1 MPGFGVI
8 TSETDLYLDKVRKR
22 LEALRPLVYAESLPV
37 EDLGWRITKKR
48 EKVAA
53 AMRARYR
60 RVRPPLEWGR
70 EPETAW
76 LRLRFRIP
84 RAWRGS
90 RVELRLRVEG
100 EGVVFHRGGPLQGLD
115 DNRDEVLLAR
125 RCRGGERYD
134 LFLEAG
140 SAGRS
145 GRLEPRC
152 FRYAELVRVS
162 EPVRDA
168 YYDCDALCQLACV
181 LSATSARRG
190 RVIAALNDVFNDCP
204 LSGGEDELSRWARS
218 ARKRLAPVLAAGN
231 APGAQ
236 EIWLAG
242 HSHID
247 VAWKWTLAETIR
259 KCSRTFSTALKYL
272 EMYPHYTFSQSQ
284 PQLYEYTRK
293 HYPGL
298 YRRVKGAIRSGRW
311 EAVGA
316 MWVEPDCNITGGE
329 GMIRQIL
336 HGRRYWREE
345 FGVDSNVAWLPDAF
359 GFAGNLPQIFAKAG
373 LKYFH
378 TNKLNI
384 SMRNWFPFAS
394 FWWKGID
401 GSRVLAHLGSKTEPF
416 CPSCSA
422 RELRDEARVLAARDQ
437 VGRPGLLPYGWGDG
451 GGGADREMIEFAAR
465 CGDLQGLPKTRACRV
480 DEFFRMLERNSSDLP
495 TWTGELYYEEHRGTY
510 TSQAK
515 TKLQNRKS
523 ELGLRESEILAS
535 LAHAAGAKYPEEKL
549 DRAWKLTLLNHF
561 HDILPG
567 SSIKEVYE
575 DSDRQ
580 YAEVLATTEKI
591 TGAGLRSLAARLDRS
606 GPGRPLVVFNPLGWA
621 RGGVVEIDAPK
632 GPVAVESE
640 SGEELPVQRVGKRLL
655 VAARELPSMGAAVWR
670 AFKRRPRRRGGTL
683 KVSTR
688 LLENDLVRVRLDARG
703 LLSSV
708 FDKRSGRELLPRG
721 ERANV
726 LQLFE
731 DRPTGAD
738 AWNIDHGTL
747 ECAEEITALESARVV
762 ERGPVRVAVRLVRRF
777 GKSRVEQDL
786 RLAAGSAAVEF
797 ATRVS
802 WRESE
807 KLLKAAFPLDVHS
820 ERFSSEIQFGA
831 VERPTTRN
839 TSWERA
845 KFEVCAHRWTDLSE
859 PDFGASLLND
869 CKYGCDCDGNVLR
882 ITLLKAASNPDPTA
896 DRGEHEF
903 AYALL
908 PHAGTWREALTVRAG
923 LEMNVPTRTLFAPR
937 GRGGLDRSHS
947 FFSVDAGNVIIET
960 VKRAERSDALTVR
973 LYEAHGSRA
982 RVVLRTSLP
991 VRSFAETD
999 LMEEN
1004 PKRLRF
1010 RREGGGVEV
1019 QLSFGPFEIKT
1030 LVLALR
1036 GSARTVKRRR

>member
-1 MPGFGVI
+1 MAGIGVI
-8 TSETDLYLDKVRKR
+8 TSETDLYLAKVGKR
-22 LEALRPLVYAESLPV
+22 LEALRPLLYAERLAI
-37 EDLGWRITKKR
+37 ENLGWRTTRKH
-48 EKVAA
+48 EKVSA
-53 AMRARYR
+53 AMGARYR

-100 EGVVFHRGGPLQGLD
+100 EGVVFHRGEPMQGLD

-125 RCRGGERYD
+125 RARGGERYE
-134 LFLEAG
+134 LFVEAG

-162 EPVRDA
+162 EPVREA

-181 LSATSARRG
+181 LPATSARRG

-204 LSGGEDELSRWARS
+204 LSGGEKELSHWASS
-218 ARKRLAPVLAAGN
+218 ARKRLAPVLGARNGS
-231 APGAQ
+231 GAQ

-242 HSHID
+242 HSHVD

-284 PQLYEYTRK
+284 PQLYAYTK
-293 HYPGL
+293 ENFPGL
-298 YRRVKGAIRSGRW
+298 YKRVKSAIRSGRW

-336 HGRRYWREE
+336 HGRRFWREE
-345 FGVDSNVAWLPDAF
+345 LGVDSNVAWLPDAF

-373 LKYFH
+373 LKCFH

-384 SMRNWFPFAS
+384 SMRDWFPFAS
-394 FWWKGID
+394 FWWQGID

-422 RELRDEARVLAARDQ
+422 RELRDEARVLAVRDRA
-437 VGRPGLLPYGWGDG
+437 GRPGLLPYGWGDG

-480 DEFFRMLERNSSDLP
+480 DEFFRMLERNSADLP

-515 TKLQNRKS
+515 TKLQNRRS

-567 SSIKEVYE
+567 SSIREVYE

-580 YAEVLATTEKI
+580 YAEVLAATEKI
-591 TGAGLRSLAARLDRS
+591 ADKGLRNLAARLDRT

-621 RGGVVEIDAPK
+621 RGGIVEIDVPK
-632 GPVAVESE
+632 GPVAIESE
-640 SGEELPVQRVGKRLL
+640 SGEELPLQRAGKRLL

-670 AFKRRPRRRGGTL
+670 VLRRRPRRTANTL
-683 KVSTR
+683 KFSTR

-708 FDKRSGRELLPRG
+708 FDKRAGRELLPRG
-721 ERANV
+721 ARANV

-747 ECAEEITALESARVV
+747 EAAHEITALESARVM
-762 ERGPVRVAVRLVRRF
+762 ERGPVRAAVRLVRRF
-777 GKSRVEQDL
+777 GKSRVEQDV
-786 RLAAGSAAVEF
+786 RLAAGSAVIEF
-797 ATRVS
+797 ATRVN

-807 KLLKAAFPLDVHS
+807 KLLKAAFPLDLVA
-820 ERFSSEIQFGA
+820 ERFTSEIQFGA

-839 TSWERA
+839 TSWQRA

-869 CKYGCDCDGNVLR
+869 CKYGCDCEGGTLR
-882 ITLLKAASNPDPTA
+882 ITLLKAASNPDPNA
-896 DRGEHEF
+896 DRGEQEF

-908 PHAGTWREALTVRAG
+908 PHAGTWREGLTVRAG
-923 LEMNVPTRTLFAPR
+923 LEMNVPPRALLAPR
-937 GRGGLDRSHS
+937 GRGGLGRSHS
-947 FFSVDAGNVIIET
+947 FMSMNVPNVIVET
-960 VKRAERSDALTVR
+960 VKRAEKSEAIVLR
-973 LYEAHGSRA
+973 LYEAHGARA
-982 RVVLRTSLP
+982 RAALRTSLP
-991 VRSFAETD
+991 VRSVAETD

-1004 PKRLRF
+1004 PKRLWL
-1010 RREGGGVEV
+1010 RREGAGVEV
-1019 QLSFGPFEIKT
+1019 PLAFRPFEIKT